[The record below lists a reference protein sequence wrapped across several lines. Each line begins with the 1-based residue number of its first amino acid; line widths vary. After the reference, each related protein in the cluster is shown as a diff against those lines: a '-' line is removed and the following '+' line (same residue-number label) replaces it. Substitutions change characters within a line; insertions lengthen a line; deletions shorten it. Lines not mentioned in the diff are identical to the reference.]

1 MGENNSRKKNSPV
14 RFQITLNQEQKE
26 AKALILENVITVLQG
41 KAGSGKTLLACQI
54 ALDLFYRKEIKRII
68 ITRPTVSKEEIG
80 FLPGT
85 ADEKMAPWLAPI
97 YANMYQVHLKDKVDE
112 LIHQGVIEIV
122 PVAFM
127 RGRTFTDAV
136 VIVDECQNITGEQTE
151 MIVTRVGTNSKM
163 IICGDISQVDLKK
176 KSDSGFAFLSSLK
189 GRIKGLEVIELK
201 TNHRHP
207 IVDLLLEVYNEKQNG

>member
-1 MGENNSRKKNSPV
+1 MREDNKGKRNSPV
-14 RFQITLNQEQKE
+14 RFQITLNEEQKQ
-26 AKALILENVITVLQG
+26 AKALILQNVITVLQG

-85 ADEKMAPWLAPI
+85 AEEKMAPWLAPI
-97 YANMYQVHLKDKVDE
+97 YANMYMVHLKDKVDE
-112 LIHQGVIEIV
+112 LIHQGVIEVV

-127 RGRTFTDAV
+127 RGRTFVDAV

-151 MIVTRVGTNSKM
+151 MIVTRIGINSKM
-163 IICGDISQVDLKK
+163 IICGDISQVDLRK
-176 KSDSGFAFLSSLK
+176 KSDSGFGFLSSLK
-189 GRIKGLEVIELK
+189 GKINGLEVIELQ
-201 TNHRHP
+201 TNHRHQ
-207 IVDLLLEVYNEKQNG
+207 IVDELLKVYSEKP